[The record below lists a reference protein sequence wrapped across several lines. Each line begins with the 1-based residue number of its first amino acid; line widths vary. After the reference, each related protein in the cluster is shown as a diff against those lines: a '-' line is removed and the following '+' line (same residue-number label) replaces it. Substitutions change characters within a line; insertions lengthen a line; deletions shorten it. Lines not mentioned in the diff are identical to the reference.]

1 MATVKY
7 FPRTTQSVH
16 YDNMATWDVYQTGI
30 PDLTFDDAG
39 VFSLNDSTPSIIIR
53 GGVQQPEPYGWKFGE
68 NSRVIMSIYTENLT
82 GSALISGAKLSVKLK
97 DVYKSGTWSITPS
110 LYLVAFTPSSIN
122 ANQPYTVLHLKRHT
136 KMISIEELLYLM
148 IL

>member
-82 GSALISGAKLSVKLK
+82 VSALISGAKLSVKLK

-110 LYLVAFTPSSIN
+110 LYLVAF
-122 ANQPYTVLHLKRHT
+122 
-136 KMISIEELLYLM
+136 
-148 IL
+148 